1 METGS
6 RSSIIQGGK
15 TNDDHE
21 EITVVPTNTNGGTRA
36 EKMKLIR
43 SKMREMA
50 VARKDNMFKPVEG
63 EVVVKEFTRKA
74 MTKRGQR
81 KLLLAK
87 DVPNKLVQDRSSPM
101 VIIGSDVES
110 LYPSLDADQ
119 VAEIVHDAVM
129 RATITFDG
137 VHYQEECRYI
147 VLNSS
152 EQECRASPL
161 RRVLPR
167 RRYVNGTRPEVTGAG
182 PMGAESGDQ
191 NQWKFRNVELSD
203 LEKRQI
209 VAMVIKIAVR
219 MLFKRHVYSFGGN
232 HFLQKV
238 GGPIGLRSTCA
249 VARLVMSWW
258 DTKLLTL
265 VEENNITLEEKT
277 RYMDD
282 FRLWLQSIRLGWR
295 WMDRKLMVP
304 VTTPLLTI
312 MFSFWQNLLRVTPFT
327 TQTLMRQTFP

>member
-1 METGS
+1 MVHSDTPTFG
-6 RSSIIQGGK
+6 SSIIQGGK

-21 EITVVPTNTNGGTRA
+21 EITVVPTNTNGATRA
-36 EKMKLIR
+36 EKMKL
-43 SKMREMA
+43 
-50 VARKDNMFKPVEG
+50 
-63 EVVVKEFTRKA
+63 

-137 VHYQEECRYI
+137 VHYQEGCRYI
-147 VLNSS
+147 VLNKS

-167 RRYVNGTRPEVTGAG
+167 RRYVNGTRPGVTGAG
-182 PMGAESGDQ
+182 PIGAESGDQ
-191 NQWKFRNVELSD
+191 NQWTFRNVELSD

-209 VAMVIKIAVR
+209 VVMVMKIAV
-219 MLFKRHVYSFGGN
+219 
-232 HFLQKV
+232 
-238 GGPIGLRSTCA
+238 
-249 VARLVMSWW
+249 
-258 DTKLLTL
+258 
-265 VEENNITLEEKT
+265 
-277 RYMDD
+277 
-282 FRLWLQSIRLGWR
+282 
-295 WMDRKLMVP
+295 
-304 VTTPLLTI
+304 
-312 MFSFWQNLLRVTPFT
+312 
-327 TQTLMRQTFP
+327 